1 MARPTK
7 AREAKRDKIFR
18 FCLTAAERE
27 KLEELAKE
35 AGLTPSDFARVK
47 TIGGKA
53 TIKKATPERQVLI
66 GLQAELNKVGSNV
79 NQIARALNRRVDSG
93 TLTGFSMDWAE
104 QTLQHINTLTSI
116 IAKELGYDGH
126 QG

>member
-1 MARPTK
+1 MARPHK

-18 FCLTAAERE
+18 FCLTADERQ

-35 AGLTPSDFARVK
+35 AGLTPSDFARIRTV
-47 TIGGKA
+47 GGKA
-53 TIKKATPERQVLI
+53 TIKKATLERQVLI

-79 NQIARALNRRVDSG
+79 NQIARALNRRSESG
-93 TLTGFSMDWAE
+93 TLTGVSMEWVE
-104 QTLQHINTLTSI
+104 QTMQQINTLTSI
-116 IAKELGYDGH
+116 IAKELGYDGY